1 MPLVSWS
8 IPTNILFSKDT
19 SRWSGASTVSM
30 AQLPAQPVSFLL
42 TLNGGF
48 FCLLGTK
55 IEILKK
61 RDKADCIDCEAGQGG
76 TADTDRLGPVSFNL
90 LPQCAIQAGNLHS

>member
-1 MPLVSWS
+1 
-8 IPTNILFSKDT
+8 
-19 SRWSGASTVSM
+19 M

-55 IEILKK
+55 IKILKK

-76 TADTDRLGPVSFNL
+76 TADTDRLGPVSFNFFLSVRYRQETCIPEL
-90 LPQCAIQAGNLHS
+90 LTSHP